1 MLLQD
6 LLLAMA
12 GVFAALALG
21 AMLFFGAVVA
31 PTVFRVL
38 PAEQGGAFLRRLF
51 PTYYIVL
58 AGVTGLAAALALA
71 APLTGGADPAGW
83 TRLWLLPAILAL
95 CCAGFVFA
103 RQWLTPR
110 INASRDAALAGDG
123 AASARF
129 DRLHKASVRLNGA
142 QAAALLVAVAW
153 PFFA

>member
-6 LLLAMA
+6 LLLALA

-31 PTVFRVL
+31 PTVFRTIA
-38 PAEQGGAFLRRLF
+38 AEQASAFLRRLF
-51 PTYYIVL
+51 PTYYLVL
-58 AGVTGLAAALALA
+58 AGVTGLAAVLALA
-71 APLTGGADPAGW
+71 APLTGAADPAGW

-95 CCAGFVFA
+95 CCGGFVFA

>member
-31 PTVFRVL
+31 PTVFRTIA
-38 PAEQGGAFLRRLF
+38 AEQASAFLRRLF
-51 PTYYIVL
+51 PTYYLVL

-71 APLTGGADPAGW
+71 AALSGGVDLAAWG
-83 TRLWLLPAILAL
+83 RLWPFPAILVL

-110 INASRDAALAGDG
+110 INASRDAALAGD
-123 AASARF
+123 AAARARF

-142 QAAALLVAVAW
+142 QAAALLVVVAW